1 MNGGDVMDTLN
12 TATAVEL
19 NGAWHLA
26 DYRRIYADGRTGRPW
41 AGSVSGCLVY
51 APDGH
56 MFKTISYPDDAG
68 RIRCISYYGRY
79 EIIGDRVYHH
89 IAVSADIR
97 DVGTVR
103 EGTFLLESDFL
114 TLSFSPAPAGGP
126 GSSMEYLWRRAVGSG
141 ALADGAAERAA
152 AGNSFYPAR

>member
-1 MNGGDVMDTLN
+1 MDGGDHMDALN
-12 TATAVEL
+12 TAEAVGL

-26 DYRRIYADGRTGRPW
+26 DYRRIYAGGRAGRPW
-41 AGSVSGCLVY
+41 AGSGSGCLVY
-51 APDGH
+51 TPDGH
-56 MFKTISYPDDAG
+56 MFKTISFPDGAG

-79 EIIGDRVYHH
+79 EIVEDRVIHR

-114 TLSFSPAPAGGP
+114 TLSFSPARAGGP
-126 GSSMEYLWRRAVGSG
+126 GSSMEYLWRRAGSG
-141 ALADGAAERAA
+141 AVVGPAAERAA
-152 AGNSFYPAR
+152 QGNNFYHAR